1 MQKVTD
7 KLEQFFWLFL
17 FINPFLDI
25 GNGLFIMMMEG
36 LYDKT
41 WEQINLA
48 ITPSLLVRM
57 VVLVL
62 FALYLL
68 LSWDKRALRS
78 ILPIGAV
85 WVLSVAGEFIWPMQ
99 RFSLFTDLQYIA
111 RFGYNLVVLF
121 IYWRVFQHMKLDRAQ
136 LLERLNGVIVFSL
149 AALSSS
155 ILLSYVADMGYTTYA
170 DRVGLRGTRGFFYSG
185 NDITAVLMVLL
196 PVAICCF
203 LSLDRKKAGKAK
215 YVYYAYSPAATITTL
230 CLIGTKTAFMAVGAA
245 AAGMLGFAL
254 YLLIRKKD
262 RVPLIRLA
270 IIALVCLL
278 LLGVL
283 AIFSQTLFQ
292 EISESLSNTGNIMRR
307 EGMTT
312 ALLSGRQNKLKEAF
326 TDYREGGVYKWLFGV
341 TRGSQRAIIEMDVF
355 EVLFYYGLVGA
366 VFMLWPYL
374 KLGIG
379 YLVRFFKHC
388 TMLSFAVLI
397 SLGLCAGYLV
407 IAGHVLFSVTSGL
420 YFSFMLLYGRL
431 LFSQDY
437 RHEEVI

>member
-136 LLERLNGVIVFSL
+136 LLERLNGVIVFF
-149 AALSSS
+149 
-155 ILLSYVADMGYTTYA
+155 
-170 DRVGLRGTRGFFYSG
+170 RWPPCP
-185 NDITAVLMVLL
+185 L
-196 PVAICCF
+196 PFCCPMSPIWAIPPMPTGSACG
-203 LSLDRKKAGKAK
+203 A
-215 YVYYAYSPAATITTL
+215 PAASSTRAMTS
-230 CLIGTKTAFMAVGAA
+230 
-245 AAGMLGFAL
+245 
-254 YLLIRKKD
+254 
-262 RVPLIRLA
+262 PL
-270 IIALVCLL
+270 
-278 LLGVL
+278 
-283 AIFSQTLFQ
+283 F
-292 EISESLSNTGNIMRR
+292 
-307 EGMTT
+307 
-312 ALLSGRQNKLKEAF
+312 
-326 TDYREGGVYKWLFGV
+326 
-341 TRGSQRAIIEMDVF
+341 
-355 EVLFYYGLVGA
+355 
-366 VFMLWPYL
+366 
-374 KLGIG
+374 
-379 YLVRFFKHC
+379 
-388 TMLSFAVLI
+388 
-397 SLGLCAGYLV
+397 
-407 IAGHVLFSVTSGL
+407 
-420 YFSFMLLYGRL
+420 
-431 LFSQDY
+431 
-437 RHEEVI
+437 